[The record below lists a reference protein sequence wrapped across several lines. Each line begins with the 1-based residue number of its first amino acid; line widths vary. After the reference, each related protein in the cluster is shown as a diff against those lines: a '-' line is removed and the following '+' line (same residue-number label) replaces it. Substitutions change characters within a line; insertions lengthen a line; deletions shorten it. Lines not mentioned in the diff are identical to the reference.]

1 MNKRK
6 KIVLV
11 TIVFIVIF
19 SSIFSFFI
27 FNKSR
32 STQAQDINISTI
44 RVIQGTIRET
54 IEAEGT
60 LAPFETVNVKSKE
73 DGYKVEVV
81 LVEEGD
87 SVKKGQELVRLDVS
101 DYEVN
106 LKKAETELLTA
117 QTTLKKLLEGATEL
131 EITQA
136 KTSLEQAQL
145 NYQSARVQFEQN
157 QKLFESGAVSQQELN
172 ESQNQMEMYKQNVI
186 SAQKKLDDLL
196 DGADTDEIEVA
207 RAQLA
212 QAEANVVDAQK
223 KIEYGTITSP
233 IDGVVIAVSVEKEDV
248 VTQAKTL
255 ITIGNLDQMKALVA
269 FNEIDV
275 PKINI
280 GAKAEI
286 TLAAFPDEVIRGEVS
301 FISLQSQII
310 DNIVTYEGKIIVP
323 NSDRKLYP
331 GMTVDA
337 TVVVNQSENTL
348 LLPLEV
354 LIEEDGKNFVLVPGL
369 QKEPNKVPIKVGLR
383 NDEIFEVLEGL
394 KKDQEVLIPTISI
407 QTSQPNRNPMG
418 MGVGGPPPG
427 RM

>member
-1 MNKRK
+1 M
-6 KIVLV
+6 
-11 TIVFIVIF
+11 
-19 SSIFSFFI
+19 
-27 FNKSR
+27 
-32 STQAQDINISTI
+32 
-44 RVIQGTIRET
+44 
-54 IEAEGT
+54 
-60 LAPFETVNVKSKE
+60 APFETVNVKSKE

-383 NDEIFEVLEGL
+383 NDEVFEVLEGL

-418 MGVGGPPPG
+418 MGVGGPPPNK
-427 RM
+427 